1 MLQRPIRP
9 GKTGVLIVSPTRE
22 LAAQI
27 AVEAEALCK
36 FRNYGI
42 QVYPR
47 GPPLAE
53 GFGFS

>member
-42 QVYPR
+42 QVYPT
-47 GPPLAE
+47 GPALAV
-53 GFGFS
+53 GFF